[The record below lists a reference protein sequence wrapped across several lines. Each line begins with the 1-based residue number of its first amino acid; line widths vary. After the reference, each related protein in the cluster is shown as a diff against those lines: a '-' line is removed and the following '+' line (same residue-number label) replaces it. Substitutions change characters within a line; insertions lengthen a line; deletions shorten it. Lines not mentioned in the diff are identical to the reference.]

1 MIDNCANLYFFYD
14 QTCALCVRF
23 KGWVAQRDV
32 TREVELL
39 PLSEEGLQARFPMVD
54 FTRAGKQLTEC
65 DRRGEVYE
73 GIAVLRMLALSV
85 PGLAL
90 LDWVY
95 GLPGVQAVSGGIYQT
110 VNRVRRRLCFNCGDH
125 WMPSKKYSKRERRAG
140 RRRRR

>member
-23 KGWVAQRDV
+23 KGWVADRDV
-32 TREVELL
+32 MSEVELL
-39 PLSEEGLQARFPMVD
+39 PLSGEGLQARFPMVY
-54 FTRAGKQLTEC
+54 FTRAGKRLTVC
-65 DRRGEVYE
+65 NRRGEVFE
-73 GIAVLRMLALSV
+73 GIAVLRMLAYSV

-90 LDWVY
+90 VDWVY
-95 GLPGVQAVSGGIYQT
+95 GLPGVQAVSGGMYQT